1 MPKQEN
7 RLSVLHCHTTASD
20 GVLSHEEVLA
30 EAAKYDIGTIAF
42 TDHDTLIDP
51 ELFEKLKSER
61 GDIDIISGIE
71 VSANYTPEV
80 EGEISLFHIIGLF
93 VDPTNMDF
101 REYCRN
107 AKEKRL
113 ERSTRVVSNLNNI
126 GFRLSVEEVLA
137 QSEDGNIGRPHIVR
151 ALLLHPENL
160 ARIESLILEF
170 KVASESDPSLR
181 EAYEVTAAADAWG
194 RVFGLVLTDRA
205 FKKGIYVP
213 YLHRLSM
220 DEAVALI
227 RGAGGIA
234 ILAHWSYIKNKLT
247 PEILKLIA
255 SQGRLDG
262 IENAYAFISPEYN
275 DDRAANFS
283 KDRDYIKILLSEFHL
298 APGGGG
304 DLHKPEDFHRL
315 TDPINALMADDTRSF
330 IDDIKKIFPNHPL
343 GWSTLS
349 RSAMSY
355 GDYRTL

>member
-1 MPKQEN
+1 MPK
-7 RLSVLHCHTTASD
+7 LHVLHCHTTASD
-20 GVLSHEEVLA
+20 GILTHSEILS

-51 ELFEKLKSER
+51 ELFEKLKRER

-80 EGEISLFHIIGLF
+80 AGEISLFHIIGLF
-93 VDPTNMDF
+93 VDPTNKVF
-101 REYCRN
+101 REYCEN
-107 AKEKRL
+107 AKVKRL
-113 ERSTRVVSNLNNI
+113 ERSTRVVQNLNDI
-126 GFRLSVEEVLA
+126 GFRLTVGEVLA

-160 ARIESLILEF
+160 ARIEELMLEF
-170 KVASESDPSLR
+170 KAAAEKSSETDPTLK
-181 EAYEVTAAADAWG
+181 EAYEATAASDAWG

-247 PEILKLIA
+247 PEILKKIA
-255 SQGRLDG
+255 SKGRLDG
-262 IENAYAFISPEYN
+262 IETVYAFGPHATN
-275 DDRAANFS
+275 DRKGDFGA
-283 KDRDYIKILLSEFHL
+283 DRDYIKQLNKEFHL

-304 DLHKPEDFHRL
+304 DLHKPEDFDRL
-315 TDPINALMADDTRSF
+315 TDPINVLQADDTRSF
-330 IDDIKKIFPNHPL
+330 IDDIKKIFPDHPL
-343 GWSTLS
+343 AWSTLA
-349 RSAMSY
+349 RK
-355 GDYRTL
+355 

>member
-1 MPKQEN
+1 MPKSEH
-7 RLSVLHCHTTASD
+7 RLHVLHCHTTASD
-20 GVLSHEEVLA
+20 GVLSHEEVIA

-51 ELFEKLKSER
+51 ELFEKLKSAR

-71 VSANYTPEV
+71 VSANYVKEV

-93 VDPTNMDF
+93 VDPTNIAF
-101 REYCRN
+101 KEYCEN
-107 AKEKRL
+107 AKAKRL
-113 ERSTRVVSNLNNI
+113 ERSTRVVKNLNDI
-126 GFRLSVEEVLA
+126 GFRLTVEEVLA

-151 ALLLHPENL
+151 ALLQHPENL
-160 ARIESLILEF
+160 AHIESLLLEF
-170 KVASESDPSLR
+170 KAASENDASLR
-181 EAYEVTAAADAWG
+181 EAYEATASADAWG

-247 PEILKLIA
+247 PEILKKIA
-255 SQGRLDG
+255 SEGRLDG
-262 IENAYAFISPEYN
+262 IENAYAFVSPEYN
-275 DDRAANFS
+275 DDRAADFS
-283 KDRDYIKILLSEFHL
+283 KDREYVKELNAAFHL

-304 DLHKPEDFHRL
+304 DLHKPEDFARL
-315 TDPINALMADDTRSF
+315 TDPINVLMADETRSF
-330 IDDIKKIFPNHPL
+330 ITEIKNIFPDHSL
-343 GWSTLS
+343 AWSTLT
-349 RSAMSY
+349 R
-355 GDYRTL
+355 